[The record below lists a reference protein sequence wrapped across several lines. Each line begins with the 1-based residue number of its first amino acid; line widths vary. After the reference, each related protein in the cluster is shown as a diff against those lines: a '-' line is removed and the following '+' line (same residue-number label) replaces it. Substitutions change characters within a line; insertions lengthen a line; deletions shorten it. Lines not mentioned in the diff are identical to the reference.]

1 MSFQQLKI
9 APETMA
15 DLYKGQLVVLEQG
28 EKKVNTAAPKAIEK
42 KEETSSI
49 RFLGNNQ
56 QKVGILVNFP
66 EDVFLPDKHL
76 QFLTK
81 ILEACKMNLG
91 DVAILNHASQ
101 KVGITELRPLWQPKA
116 LLLFGIT
123 PEEFG
128 LPINFP
134 EFKSQSYDGV
144 IYYTFPPLEVLNQD
158 SENGKILKSKLWVC
172 LKKLFNI

>member
-1 MSFQQLKI
+1 MKI
-9 APETMA
+9 APETLA
-15 DLYKGQLVVLEQG
+15 DLYKGQLVVLEG
-28 EKKVNTAAPKAIEK
+28 TEKKVKPAEVVITEEK
-42 KEETSSI
+42 QSSEPI
-49 RFLGNNQ
+49 RFLGNNK
-56 QKVGILVNFP
+56 QKVGLLVNFP
-66 EDVFLPDKHL
+66 DDVFLPDKHL

-101 KVGITELRPLWQPKA
+101 KVGITELRPLWQPSA
-116 LLLFGIT
+116 ILLFGVS

-128 LPINFP
+128 LPLTFP
-134 EFKSQSYDGV
+134 EFKSQAYDGI